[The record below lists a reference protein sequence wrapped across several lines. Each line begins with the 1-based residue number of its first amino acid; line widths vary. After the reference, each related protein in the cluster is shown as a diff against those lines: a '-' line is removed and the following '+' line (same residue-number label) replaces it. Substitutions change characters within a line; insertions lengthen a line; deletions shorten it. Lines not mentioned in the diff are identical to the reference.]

1 MDKQLFHNVDD
12 DWLRPSANQKAAYFD
27 LKSDYR
33 RNDEYCMISG
43 FGRTQGKSYFT
54 QLQIIFP
61 IMDFSESLE
70 DLIIVNSGK

>member
-1 MDKQLFHNVDD
+1 MDKQLFHRVDD
-12 DWLRPSANQKAAYFD
+12 DWLRPSANQKAEYFD

-54 QLQIIFP
+54 QL
-61 IMDFSESLE
+61 
-70 DLIIVNSGK
+70 